1 MSKLTEVLRLTR
13 QANEFARAGE
23 WSQVVEIEAK
33 RRPLLR
39 EVFVERT
46 ARPQEDESSIREI
59 LASDRELI
67 ELARAQRTEVAGD
80 ALANKRSK
88 QAIHQYSSN
97 GARG

>member
-13 QANEFARAGE
+13 EANEFARAGD
-23 WSQVVEIEAK
+23 WTQVVQIEAQ

-39 EVFVERT
+39 EVFVDRTTGPQDDER
-46 ARPQEDESSIREI
+46 SIREI

-67 ELARAQRTEVAGD
+67 ELARAQRAEAAGN
-80 ALANKRSK
+80 ALASKRNK